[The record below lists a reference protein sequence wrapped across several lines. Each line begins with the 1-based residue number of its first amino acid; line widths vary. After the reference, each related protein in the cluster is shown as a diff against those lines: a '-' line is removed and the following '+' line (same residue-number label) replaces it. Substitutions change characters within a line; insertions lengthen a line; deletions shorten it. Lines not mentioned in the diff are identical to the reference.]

1 IFVRR
6 WMFPSMMLILFGW
19 TWYPCEARFLFTN
32 PFIQNYEIPVQ
43 QQKSAINFYT
53 IDAKSDPGTVF
64 DPTVI
69 HIQPLSTPLV
79 YNNHQ
84 PFIQTLEQSNQAV
97 TNGFSFFKQPDELG
111 AYHWGYKWLDE
122 QGNQMF
128 REESSDGRGT
138 VTGRYSFRDSNG
150 IIRIVEYVA
159 DENGFRTRI
168 RTNEPGMVSMNSANA
183 EIIKFE
189 DENNI
194 PS

>member
-1 IFVRR
+1 
-6 WMFPSMMLILFGW
+6 MFPSMMLILFGW

-138 VTGRYSFRDSNG
+138 VTGRYSFRDSNVKKLPPDIYLSLSLSPFLDL
-150 IIRIVEYVA
+150 II
-159 DENGFRTRI
+159 
-168 RTNEPGMVSMNSANA
+168 
-183 EIIKFE
+183 
-189 DENNI
+189 
-194 PS
+194 